1 MLGRPDGR
9 VNALTDGFVLRQH
22 RWPRE
27 GKPLGLAAREARI
40 SLVLTVRCGVRR
52 FLTVYD
58 FGLRIVFLA
67 PCDPTSVTI
76 FDFLRYRLG
85 MYGTGRYDK
94 ECNGVVGVFWLAFG
108 SWSRELLSLLLCVL
122 G

>member
-1 MLGRPDGR
+1 MLSRPDGR

-27 GKPLGLAAREARI
+27 GEPLGLAAREARI

-52 FLTVYD
+52 FLTVCD

-76 FDFLRYRLG
+76 FDFFKVPIGYVW
-85 MYGTGRYDK
+85 YGK
-94 ECNGVVGVFWLAFG
+94 I
-108 SWSRELLSLLLCVL
+108 
-122 G
+122 